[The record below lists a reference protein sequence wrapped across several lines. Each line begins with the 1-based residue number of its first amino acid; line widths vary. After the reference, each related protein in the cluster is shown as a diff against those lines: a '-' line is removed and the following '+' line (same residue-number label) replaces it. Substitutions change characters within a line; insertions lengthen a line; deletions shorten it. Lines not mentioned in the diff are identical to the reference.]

1 MVPHSGFFLTFDKN
15 CLSLPIRI
23 SLLEGNF
30 KKRDWVV
37 PSTCIC
43 HEQFIKGARMSRMGN
58 FNICKITKSSFSLV
72 NYCTLIRCEMRYYV
86 YILNLLV
93 WVPVKLSSTNFTFH
107 HSANHKHSILT
118 AFEYSYIYIAP
129 ILAVSLLKKIYA
141 LILQPKCRWLICLA
155 DFKVTREWHVWKEI

>member
-118 AFEYSYIYIAP
+118 AFEYSDIYIAP
-129 ILAVSLLKKIYA
+129 IFAVSLLKKIYA

>member
-1 MVPHSGFFLTFDKN
+1 M
-15 CLSLPIRI
+15 SLPIRI

-37 PSTCIC
+37 PNTCIC
-43 HEQFIKGARMSRMGN
+43 HEQFIKGARMSWMGN
-58 FNICKITKSSFSLV
+58 LNICKITKSSFSLV

-118 AFEYSYIYIAP
+118 AFEYSDIYIAP

>member
-1 MVPHSGFFLTFDKN
+1 
-15 CLSLPIRI
+15 
-23 SLLEGNF
+23 
-30 KKRDWVV
+30 
-37 PSTCIC
+37 
-43 HEQFIKGARMSRMGN
+43 MGN
-58 FNICKITKSSFSLV
+58 LNICKITKSSFSLV

-118 AFEYSYIYIAP
+118 AFEYSDIYIAP

-155 DFKVTREWHVWKEI
+155 DFKVTREWHVRLPPFTWIWEALTCVHRIRQTVIYIIIDQPIYSDILYGAVSRLALHHQERRRLGS

>member
-1 MVPHSGFFLTFDKN
+1 MFVLTNK
-15 CLSLPIRI
+15 I

-37 PSTCIC
+37 PNTCIC
-43 HEQFIKGARMSRMGN
+43 HEQFIKGARMSWMGN
-58 FNICKITKSSFSLV
+58 LNICKITKSSFSLV

-118 AFEYSYIYIAP
+118 AFEYSDIYIAP

>member
-1 MVPHSGFFLTFDKN
+1 
-15 CLSLPIRI
+15 
-23 SLLEGNF
+23 
-30 KKRDWVV
+30 
-37 PSTCIC
+37 
-43 HEQFIKGARMSRMGN
+43 MSWMGN

-72 NYCTLIRCEMRYYV
+72 NYCTLIRCEMRYYVYIFNLLVWVPV

-118 AFEYSYIYIAP
+118 AFEYSDIYIAP

>member
-1 MVPHSGFFLTFDKN
+1 MVLHSGFFLTFDKN

-43 HEQFIKGARMSRMGN
+43 HEQFIKGARMSWMGN
-58 FNICKITKSSFSLV
+58 LNICKITKSSFSLV

-118 AFEYSYIYIAP
+118 AFEYSDIYIAP

>member
-1 MVPHSGFFLTFDKN
+1 M
-15 CLSLPIRI
+15 SLPIRI

-30 KKRDWVV
+30 KKKRDWVV
-37 PSTCIC
+37 PSKFIC
-43 HEQFIKGARMSRMGN
+43 HEQLIKGARMSRMGN

-118 AFEYSYIYIAP
+118 AFEYSDIYIAP

>member
-1 MVPHSGFFLTFDKN
+1 M
-15 CLSLPIRI
+15 SLPIRI

-37 PSTCIC
+37 PNTCIC

-107 HSANHKHSILT
+107 HSANRKHSILT